1 VVRPRFDPVARPL
14 ESLTDEEWEAA
25 VEAPITATIEALQ
38 QAFHDGVRR
47 IVVIVPTTAM
57 SGGAHYTHV
66 AAPAEAIRVLVK
78 SAARQWGSAGV
89 TVNAVAVSPES
100 VLADPE
106 VAGPVTIAPPALAT
120 AGSDPSA
127 AIAFLCSEAA
137 GDVTGQTLTVDGGRW
152 M

>member
-1 VVRPRFDPVARPL
+1 MRPRFDPVARPL